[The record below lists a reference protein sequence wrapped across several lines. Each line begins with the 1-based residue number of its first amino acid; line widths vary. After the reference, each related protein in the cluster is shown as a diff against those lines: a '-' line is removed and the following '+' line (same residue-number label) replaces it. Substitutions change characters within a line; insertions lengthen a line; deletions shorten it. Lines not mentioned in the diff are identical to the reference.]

1 MNEEQIVRRGA
12 IASSVLQSEDYL
24 SFYNELKSLTLE
36 SIAQTKPEQNDER
49 ERLYYQF
56 KAVEDILGIM
66 QSYIDAAKAINE
78 RNERESD

>member
-1 MNEEQIVRRGA
+1 MNEEKVVRRGA

-24 SFYNELKSLTLE
+24 SFYNELKSLILE
-36 SIAQTKPEQNDER
+36 GIAQSKPEQHDER

-66 QSYIDAAKAINE
+66 QSYVDAAQAINE